1 MDNLEISGTS
11 LTIDLSGFG
20 PDLLGDY
27 DFFSFTFSEGN
38 STATFNLADLAVTA
52 VNGDQTYTGYS
63 ETQDGATTLYFGN
76 PEQHRQPVPLQ
87 RGTCCSVCRS
97 PPRRRSACCPWQ
109 FSPSAAAGLNWSFF
123 TTRLLMSMAGS

>member
-1 MDNLEISGTS
+1 MN

-27 DFFSFTFSEGN
+27 GFFSFTFSEEN

-52 VNGDQTYTGYS
+52 VNGDQTYTGYAD
-63 ETQDGATTLYFGN
+63 TQDGTITLYFGN
-76 PEQHRQPVPLQ
+76 PEACIGSLYHCEDGYDAQCAGALHGDAQPAVPGSSRL
-87 RGTCCSVCRS
+87 
-97 PPRRRSACCPWQ
+97 PPPQ
-109 FSPSAAAGLNWSFF
+109 ELNWSFF